1 MPTDTANK
9 SKGKRR
15 STSQNGNSTEYHL
28 VQWLIMRSGRS
39 MKSNFERLKTLPKGG
54 NGGRA
59 NLHKGAIQYL
69 VEKGCSSERQP
80 DTVKAK
86 ILSLRKSYTEALQ
99 FKSSTGA
106 GQLDGEEQNSG
117 VLKRCQ
123 RANSEGHSYGYL
135 DGRTAKNGE
144 EWRRTAEG

>member
-1 MPTDTANK
+1 
-9 SKGKRR
+9 
-15 STSQNGNSTEYHL
+15 
-28 VQWLIMRSGRS
+28 MRSGRS

-106 GQLDGEEQNSG
+106 GQLDGEEQNTA
-117 VLKRCQ
+117 R